1 MAQEIAQNHPIVPAE
16 SVPAPV
22 AGDHAV
28 HTAHGVH
35 DEKAA
40 KRHRLLGIENRKF
53 AVWLFI
59 CSEVIFFTVL
69 IAANAVARWRD
80 PGPHE
85 TLNIQL
91 TALNTFIL
99 LTSSYTVVLALS
111 GIQTNNRTKFLR
123 NLVLSMVFGGI
134 FVGIQAFEY
143 TNLSHEGFVLSSN
156 LFTNTFFA
164 LTGFHGTHVIIGLV
178 WLGRLFVR
186 GFNGKYSAE
195 QHEEIEL
202 AGLYWHFVDVIWIIL
217 FVVVYLI

>member
-1 MAQEIAQNHPIVPAE
+1 MAQEIAQNHPTVSAE
-16 SVPAPV
+16 PV
-22 AGDHAV
+22 ANDHAAHAV
-28 HTAHGVH
+28 H
-35 DEKAA
+35 DESAA
-40 KRHRLLGIENRKF
+40 QHHRLLGVENRKF
-53 AVWLFI
+53 AIWLFI
-59 CSEVIFFTVL
+59 CSEVVFFTVL
-69 IAANAVARWRD
+69 IAANAMARWRD

-99 LTSSYTVVLALS
+99 LSSSYTVVLALS
-111 GIQTNNRTKFLR
+111 GIQQNNRTKFLR
-123 NLVLSMVFGGI
+123 NIILSMVFGGL

-143 TNLSHEGFVLSSN
+143 MNLSHEGFVLSSN

-164 LTGFHGTHVIIGLV
+164 LTGFHGSHVIIGLF
-178 WLGRLFVR
+178 WLGRLFFR

-195 QHEEIEL
+195 QHEEVEL